1 MADRQF
7 SISNHLDR
15 LHDETPHAL
24 AFDLHRT
31 ADFPQWQAAVRAKLR
46 ELFRIDGREVPDI
59 PDAEQLERIE
69 RDGYAQVKWSL
80 DVGEGVR
87 APVFVLVPDTPPPHK
102 PVMVFHGHNPSVQY
116 ILGNYPDEEIARS
129 HIAKDN
135 NYAQALAQ
143 AGYLVCAVEQRGF
156 GEREVPNDPH
166 RGDRLNS
173 CRHVAF
179 HYMALGRSLVGERC
193 WDGMCAISFLRSR
206 YDLSGDTLG
215 CTGNSGGGTTTLFLS
230 ALDDRVTCPVVGSH
244 FSSYR
249 ASALGHRHCECN
261 YIPDF
266 LRWFELGD
274 VAAAIAPRP
283 LRCINGEH
291 DALFAIDAARE
302 QFQIVERAYGLLGAS
317 ERADLAVHPEGHR
330 YRHDFAREWFDRW
343 L

>member
-1 MADRQF
+1 MPGRQF

-15 LHDETPHAL
+15 LHDETPRTL
-24 AFDLHRT
+24 AFDLSR
-31 ADFPQWQAAVRAKLR
+31 AAGFPRWQAAIRAKLR
-46 ELFRIDGREVPDI
+46 ELFHIDGREVPGN
-59 PDAEQLERIE
+59 PEAEQLECIE
-69 RDGYAQVKWSL
+69 RDGYAQIKWSL
-80 DVGEGVR
+80 DVGESVR

-116 ILGNYPDEEIARS
+116 ILGNYPDEDIARS

-156 GEREVPNDPH
+156 GERDVPGDLH
-166 RGDRLNS
+166 RKHHKNS
-173 CRHVAF
+173 CRHTAF
-179 HYMALGRSLVGERC
+179 NYMALGRSLAGERC

-206 YDLSGDTLG
+206 YELAGDTLG

-230 ALDDRVTCPVVGSH
+230 ALDDRVSCVVGGSN

-249 ASALGHRHCECN
+249 SALESGHCECK

-266 LRWFELGD
+266 LHWFELGD

-283 LRCINGEH
+283 MRFINGEL
-291 DALFAIDAARE
+291 DPIVAIDAARE
-302 QFQIVERAYGLLGAS
+302 QFRIVERAYSLLGVP
-317 ERADLAVHPEGHR
+317 EHADLAVHPEGHR
-330 YRHDFAREWFDRW
+330 YRHDLAREWFDRW